1 MLLNKKDNVIQRHLD
16 SLQKPDICDIKIRGC
31 DGEVA
36 ANKLLLRL
44 SCQFFSSM
52 FSPQSNFAEHE
63 AGSITLPHT
72 KTVLEKVVT
81 YLYSGQMDCEQ
92 MDVTSLL
99 ELLGLLSY
107 MNLSEELSTVELFA
121 VERIKSGHFPLL
133 DCLKALDISSQ
144 FGLEMAGQT
153 LVFHLGQNIAEI
165 SQMEAVGSLS
175 QDWLIRLV
183 EEKKEVR
190 GQTFARFQ
198 TLVRWLSVNVMD
210 SDMKEEVIRKVDFD
224 HFTFKEFVSDVRKSG
239 LFPVDKVIERME
251 QLFDAQKKE
260 TEAWK
265 SLAASGE

>member
-1 MLLNKKDNVIQRHLD
+1 M
-16 SLQKPDICDIKIRGC
+16 
-31 DGEVA
+31 E
-36 ANKLLLRL
+36 
-44 SCQFFSSM
+44 QF
-52 FSPQSNFAEHE
+52 ALE
-63 AGSITLPHT
+63 SIL
-72 KTVLEKVVT
+72 
-81 YLYSGQMDCEQ
+81 
-92 MDVTSLL
+92 
-99 ELLGLLSY
+99 
-107 MNLSEELSTVELFA
+107 
-121 VERIKSGHFPLL
+121 SGHFPLL

-144 FGLEMAGQT
+144 FGLEKAGQA

-165 SQMEAVGSLS
+165 SELEAVGSLS

-198 TLVRWLSVNVMD
+198 TLVRWLSVNVMEA
-210 SDMKEEVIRKVDFD
+210 DMKEEVIRKIDLD
-224 HFTFKEFVSDVRKSG
+224 HFTFKELVSDVRKSG